1 MELLIE
7 IGVEELPAIPFLKEL
22 PNIRGKWESILEKNL
37 LKSEFEFEYSPR
49 RLVIFH
55 KDFSEFQPDREIENI
70 GAPKAVALK
79 DGEFS
84 KAALSFAAKCG
95 ISKDELKFKEI
106 NGKEVLYHK
115 SVQKGVASKEI
126 LQGMLEEFLTSL
138 NFGKSMRWGTGEF
151 EFIRPIRSIA
161 CMLGSEF
168 LEFEIFG
175 VKAQNGFFPHR
186 NFGYDLV
193 KFGSSNEY
201 FSLLSQNGVILKD
214 IMRKAKILDEFEAIE
229 QKSGLKIE
237 IDEDLL
243 DEVVAITEYPTALLG
258 EFESEFLSVPKE
270 VIITSMKENQRYFPV
285 FKNGELSN
293 HFVVV
298 SNAISDDSE
307 LIIKGNEKVLR
318 ARLSDAKFFWESDLN
333 AEFNAEKLK
342 SVAYLNEL
350 GSVYDKELREV
361 SVAKALAKRFDESLK
376 AEFGGDYK
384 EALERAVML
393 SKADLTSTMVGE
405 FSELQGIMGS
415 YYAKA
420 KNEHALVA
428 KAIKEQYL
436 PTGENSELPSG
447 IFSSVVA
454 MAVKFETLF
463 ALFSIDKIPSGNK
476 DPYALRRAALG
487 LIKIALNANLNLDI
501 KSLSDEIASGYKKFD
516 TQKVLNF
523 IKDRLYT
530 LYEFNPSVVKACINS
545 GENDI
550 KKLDSAIKAL
560 GEISGEAKFKENFAT
575 FKRLANIIKDEK
587 IGLVNESLF
596 ENDAERALNSAFK
609 EIEFNGDYK
618 AYLNLLFGLK
628 DRIDE
633 FFDKV
638 MINVENAEIK
648 ANRIANIG
656 QIYNAFLKVAD
667 IKEISF

>member
-22 PNIRGKWESILEKNL
+22 PNIMGKWESILEKNL

-55 KDFSEFQPDREIENI
+55 KDFNEFQPDREIENI

-84 KAALSFAAKCG
+84 KAALSFATKCG
-95 ISKDELKFKEI
+95 ISQDELKFKEI

-126 LQGMLEEFLTSL
+126 LQGMIEEFLTSL

-161 CMLGSEF
+161 GMLGSEF

-318 ARLSDAKFFWESDLN
+318 ARLSDAKFFWEQDLN
-333 AEFNAEKLK
+333 AEFSPEKLK
-342 SVAYLNEL
+342 NISYLNEL
-350 GSVYDKELREV
+350 GSVYEKELREV

-376 AEFGGDYK
+376 AEFGGDYAS
-384 EALERAVML
+384 ALERAVML
-393 SKADLTSTMVGE
+393 SKADLVTTMVGE

-420 KNEHALVA
+420 KNEHPLVA

-501 KSLSDEIASGYKKFD
+501 KSLSDDIASGYKKFD
-516 TQKVLNF
+516 TQKLINF

-596 ENDAERALNSAFK
+596 ENDAEKALNSAFK

>member
-22 PNIRGKWESILEKNL
+22 PNIMGKWESILEKNL

-55 KDFSEFQPDREIENI
+55 KDFNEFQPDREIENI

-84 KAALSFAAKCG
+84 KAALSFATKCG
-95 ISKDELKFKEI
+95 ISQDELKFKEI

-126 LQGMLEEFLTSL
+126 LQGMIEEFLTSL

-318 ARLSDAKFFWESDLN
+318 ARLSDAKFFWEQDLN
-333 AEFNAEKLK
+333 AEFSPEKLK
-342 SVAYLNEL
+342 NISYLNEL
-350 GSVYDKELREV
+350 GSVYEKELREV

-376 AEFGGDYK
+376 AEFGGDYAS
-384 EALERAVML
+384 ALERAVML
-393 SKADLTSTMVGE
+393 SKADLVTTMVGE

-420 KNEHALVA
+420 KNEHPLVA

-501 KSLSDEIASGYKKFD
+501 KSLSDDIASGYKKFD
-516 TQKVLNF
+516 TQKLINF

-596 ENDAERALNSAFK
+596 ENDAEKALNSAFK

>member
-1 MELLIE
+1 MITQEDMCCVL
-7 IGVEELPAIPFLKEL
+7 
-22 PNIRGKWESILEKNL
+22 NL
-37 LKSEFEFEYSPR
+37 STVLTDC
-49 RLVIFH
+49 VI
-55 KDFSEFQPDREIENI
+55 
-70 GAPKAVALK
+70 
-79 DGEFS
+79 
-84 KAALSFAAKCG
+84 
-95 ISKDELKFKEI
+95 KFKEI

-115 SVQKGVASKEI
+115 SIQKGAKSREI
-126 LQGMLEEFLTSL
+126 LPVMINEFLQSL

-151 EFIRPIRSIA
+151 EFIRPVRSVA
-161 CMLGSEF
+161 CLFGSEF
-168 LEFEIFG
+168 LDFEIFG
-175 VKAQNGFFPHR
+175 VKSQNGFFPHR
-186 NFGYDLV
+186 NFGYDLI
-193 KFGSSNEY
+193 KFNSSSEY
-201 FSLLSQNGVILKD
+201 FSLLAKNGVILNSS
-214 IMRKAKILDEFEAIE
+214 IRKAKILDEFEKIE
-229 QKSGLKIE
+229 QETGFKIE

-258 EFESEFLSVPKE
+258 EFESVFLSVPKE

-307 LIIKGNEKVLR
+307 LIVKGNEKVLR

-361 SVAKALAKRFDESLK
+361 AVAKALAKRFDSELR
-376 AEFGGDYK
+376 AEFVGDYK

-415 YYAKA
+415 YYAKT

-436 PTGENSELPSG
+436 PSGENSELPSG

-487 LIKIALNANLNLDI
+487 IIKIALNSNLNLDI
-501 KSLSDEIASGYKKFD
+501 KSLSDEVLASYKKFD
-516 TQKVLNF
+516 TQKLLNF

-530 LYEFNPSVVKACINS
+530 LYDFNPSVVKACINS

-550 KKLDSAIKAL
+550 KKLDSAINAL
-560 GEISGEAKFKENFAT
+560 GEISVSNEFKDNFAT

-587 IGLVNESLF
+587 IGSLDESLF
-596 ENDAERALNSAFK
+596 ENDAEKALNSAFK
-609 EIEFNGDYK
+609 EIKFNGDYK
-618 AYLNLLFGLK
+618 AYLNSLFGLK
-628 DRIDE
+628 GVIDE

-638 MINVENAEIK
+638 MINVDDPKIK